1 MTEKIQLKK
10 NLDKPL
16 EDVIIEIL
24 EVFPDATEIRDY
36 RNKIV
41 WNKESD

>member
-1 MTEKIQLKK
+1 MKEILQLKK

-16 EDVIIEIL
+16 EEVIVEML
-24 EVFPDATEIRDY
+24 ELFPNATEIRDY

-41 WNKESD
+41 WKKECN

>member
-1 MTEKIQLKK
+1 MTERLQLKK

-16 EDVIIEIL
+16 EDVIAEML
-24 EVFPDATEIRDY
+24 ELFPNATEIRDY

-41 WNKESD
+41 WKKESD